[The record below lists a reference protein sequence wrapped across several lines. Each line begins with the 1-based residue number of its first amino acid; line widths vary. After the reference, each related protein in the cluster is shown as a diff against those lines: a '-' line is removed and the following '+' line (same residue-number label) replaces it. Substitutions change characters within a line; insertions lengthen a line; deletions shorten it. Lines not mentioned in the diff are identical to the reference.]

1 MSAIDTMSFGSI
13 DVMSSLAGGGALQL
27 PTGLWEPGSLSAYKG
42 HFGTLATTIPFS
54 ASLVCAP
61 SPTSPL
67 SINTIG
73 MEVLTGVRNLTG
85 VDTTNGEDIS
95 LGALD
100 VSWSAL
106 GNHFTGAEF
115 TVSPKA
121 EQISP
126 SIPLSSADG
135 SLNGLWKING
145 LPVSG
150 EPDATSDARLKENV
164 ETYSG
169 GLETILNLRPV
180 RFNWR
185 EDKCTDSFLKEY
197 REPDT
202 IDGYPGEI
210 KRQYG
215 LIAQEVEKIVPDVV
229 GERKMYD
236 ENYKLIRYGKL
247 VPILISAVQEQ
258 QQQIEDLKEEIK
270 LLKENK

>member
-1 MSAIDTMSFGSI
+1 MIDNMSFSSI
-13 DVMSSLAGGGALQL
+13 DVMSPFGGGGALQL
-27 PTGLWEPGSLSAYKG
+27 PIGLWEPGSLSAYKG

-73 MEVLTGVRNLTG
+73 MEVLTGIRNCFG
-85 VDTTNGEDIS
+85 VDTTIGEDIS

-115 TVSPKA
+115 TVSPLA
-121 EQISP
+121 SQVSP
-126 SIPLSSADG
+126 TIPLSSSSG
-135 SLNGLWKING
+135 SLNGSWVVNG

-150 EPDATSDARLKENV
+150 EPDLTSDVRLKRDI
-164 ETYSG
+164 ETYEG
-169 GLETILNLRPV
+169 GLATILGLRPV

-185 EDKCTDSFLKEY
+185 EDRCPDSFLKEY
-197 REPDT
+197 REPET
-202 IDGYPGEI
+202 KDGYPGTI

-215 LIAQEVEKIVPDVV
+215 LIAQEVEKIIPDVV
-229 GERKMYD
+229 GERKMY
-236 ENYKLIRYGKL
+236 EKNYKLIRYEKI

-258 QQQIEDLKEEIK
+258 QQQIEDLKEQIK

>member
-1 MSAIDTMSFGSI
+1 MAFDTFSTGTLEVFSPIFGS
-13 DVMSSLAGGGALQL
+13 ALNI
-27 PTGLWEPGSLSAYKG
+27 PVGFFEPGSASIHKLHCGQGAV
-42 HFGTLATTIPFS
+42 AAPFS
-54 ASLVCAP
+54 ASLVVGP
-61 SPTSPL
+61 GSSPISL
-67 SINTIG
+67 NTIG
-73 MEVLTGVRNLTG
+73 FEQLTGIRNCFG
-85 VDTTNGEDIS
+85 ADIKIGS
-95 LGALD
+95 DIKFGALD

-106 GNHFTGAEF
+106 GNHFTGGEF
-115 TVSPKA
+115 TVTPISSD
-121 EQISP
+121 ISP
-126 SIPLSSADG
+126 SIPLTAADG
-135 SLNGLWKING
+135 SLNGLWKVNG

-150 EPDATSDARLKENV
+150 EPDLTSDARLKENI

-169 GLETILNLRPV
+169 GLETILGLRPV

-185 EDKCTDSFLKEY
+185 EDKCTDFFLKEY

-247 VPILISAVQEQ
+247 VPILISAIQEQ

-270 LLKENK
+270 SLKENK